1 MQLLQIGVVTQF
13 LCRNSMSVLV
23 LVATM
28 FLVLSEFLSRPIK
41 FVEIEFCRHLTY
53 FLVEASF

>member
-13 LCRNSMSVLV
+13 LSRVSISVLV

-28 FLVLSEFLSRPIK
+28 FLVLSEFLSWPRK
-41 FVEIEFCRHLTY
+41 SVVIEFCRHLT
-53 FLVEASF
+53 

>member
-13 LCRNSMSVLV
+13 LCHNSISVLV

-28 FLVLSEFLSRPIK
+28 FLILSEFLSRPRK
-41 FVEIEFCRHLTY
+41 SVEIEFFRHLT
-53 FLVEASF
+53 